1 MQQESIYVTT
11 SKMAGVETAGSA
23 RTLAFF
29 LNAKFQKR
37 GSKTFRRIKEKAEKY
52 GCKNIII
59 IEKDFIRL
67 HPQKKQIKAK
77 LTVKKKSEV
86 NLSDCVESKIF
97 NTEHLKEMKKENK
110 TYIQNPKTRKIL
122 EVEISG

>member
-11 SKMAGVETAGSA
+11 SKGGSPENA

-29 LNAKFQKR
+29 LDAKFQKR
-37 GSKTFRRIKEKAEKY
+37 GSKTFRKIKEKAEKY

-59 IEKDFIRL
+59 LTKQAIRL
-67 HPQKKQIKAK
+67 YKQKKELKAK

-86 NLSDCVESKIF
+86 NLKECASSNVFE
-97 NTEHLKEMKKENK
+97 TEHLKEWKKENRI
-110 TYIQNPKTRKIL
+110 YIQNPKTRKIL
-122 EVEISG
+122 ELELIE